1 MQYYTTPH
9 IRRLQ
14 RHTRLRIVAL
24 LAVFFV
30 CACSSHATSPASPW
44 ARPARPI
51 EAPTLPDL
59 QWVPNGDGSCTATLD
74 SDTLFDTGKATLT
87 AEAMTIVE
95 QLAKTVRSQ
104 SAYVQLVGHADG
116 QGDHASN
123 QMLSEHRANSIKQ
136 ALIERGIA
144 ETAISTCG
152 VGDTGAAPQQDDQ
165 SFRRVDA
172 LIAKSKPSS
181 CPAR

>member
-1 MQYYTTPH
+1 M
-9 IRRLQ
+9 
-14 RHTRLRIVAL
+14 
-24 LAVFFV
+24 
-30 CACSSHATSPASPW
+30 
-44 ARPARPI
+44 PI

-59 QWVPNGDGSCTATLD
+59 QCVPNGDGSCTATLD

-116 QGDHASN
+116 QGDHATN

-136 ALIERGIA
+136 ALIERLVKELQVI
-144 ETAISTCG
+144 E
-152 VGDTGAAPQQDDQ
+152 
-165 SFRRVDA
+165 
-172 LIAKSKPSS
+172 
-181 CPAR
+181 